1 MKWAWF
7 TTFLNKNGQLVQ
19 NEGGDNMLQIRN
31 RYNYKG
37 ELIDIDSYQS
47 QHTSL
52 LEDFLTEMYASE
64 KEGINSESHDLE
76 SA

>member
-1 MKWAWF
+1 
-7 TTFLNKNGQLVQ
+7 
-19 NEGGDNMLQIRN
+19 MLQIRN

-64 KEGINSESHDLE
+64 KEGINTESHDLE